1 MFPWRCDNFSFD
13 LLLHCHLATASA
25 NHISPISLCLCIFIN
40 MFLNYQKSTGNDI
53 SETVKTNTFRTLV
66 EMRSLNRNVR
76 PPFQETPD
84 QPLLSQVDIMIY
96 DVIRAP
102 KQYFAPGPTKPLGGP
117 GCCDDSDYI
126 SLLLRPRL
134 FLHLNISFRLS
145 NKYADFEKFCRSNF
159 KKK

>member
-13 LLLHCHLATASA
+13 SLLHCHLATASA
-25 NHISPISLCLCIFIN
+25 NHISPISRCICIFIN

-53 SETVKTNTFRTLV
+53 SETVKTNTFRTLI

-84 QPLLSQVDIMIY
+84 QPLLSPVYIMIY

-117 GCCDDSDYI
+117 GYTTQEV
-126 SLLLRPRL
+126 
-134 FLHLNISFRLS
+134 H
-145 NKYADFEKFCRSNF
+145 KYM
-159 KKK
+159 

>member
-13 LLLHCHLATASA
+13 SVLHCHLDTASA
-25 NHISPISLCLCIFIN
+25 NHISPISRCICIFIN
-40 MFLNYQKSTGNDI
+40 MFLNYQKSRRNDI
-53 SETVKTNTFRTLV
+53 SETVKTNVFRTLV

-84 QPLLSQVDIMIY
+84 QPLLSPVYIMIY

-117 GCCDDSDYI
+117 GYTTQEV
-126 SLLLRPRL
+126 
-134 FLHLNISFRLS
+134 H
-145 NKYADFEKFCRSNF
+145 KYM
-159 KKK
+159 